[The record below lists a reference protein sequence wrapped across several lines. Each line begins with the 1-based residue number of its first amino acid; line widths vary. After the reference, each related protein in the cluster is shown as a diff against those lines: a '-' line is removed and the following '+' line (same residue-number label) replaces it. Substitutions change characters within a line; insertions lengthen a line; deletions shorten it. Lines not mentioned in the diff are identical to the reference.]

1 MKVEELFWKPG
12 RSWQTVRGSCGAA
25 SLVIYF
31 GSRKAIE
38 DGARRT
44 ELRAR
49 FPEAII
55 IGCST
60 GGQIRGGDVSDEEVV
75 AAAARFEHTR
85 LRVATT
91 LVGDCQG
98 GSIACGQTLGAE
110 LAADD
115 LAGVFVLSTRGTR
128 LGDDDARCSAPPEP
142 GLNWEF
148 CNLTGRDLR
157 GKDLSGI
164 NLRSAK
170 LAGMDL
176 SGAKLV
182 GADLAYA
189 DLTGAT
195 LSNASLRTARLVG
208 ARFSAALLV
217 EVDFTGAD
225 LSYADLSQARVTGS
239 RFDGARFSDTLLPSA
254 QPCSDENGKT
264 ACASLAMPRAR

>member
-115 LAGVFVLSTRGTR
+115 LAGVFVLSDGLKVNGSDLVRGIM
-128 LGDDDARCSAPPEP
+128 SKIAPGTP
-142 GLNWEF
+142 
-148 CNLTGRDLR
+148 LTG
-157 GKDLSGI
+157 G
-164 NLRSAK
+164 
-170 LAGMDL
+170 LAGD
-176 SGAKLV
+176 
-182 GADLAYA
+182 GADFNCTVVDASAGPAPNVIGAIGFYGDSIRIGHGSAGGWNIFGPKRVITRSQGNVLFELDGVSEDVARAYLRHA
-189 DLTGAT
+189 GMKLPVSTTVVARGA
-195 LSNASLRTARLVG
+195 
-208 ARFSAALLV
+208 
-217 EVDFTGAD
+217 
-225 LSYADLSQARVTGS
+225 
-239 RFDGARFSDTLLPSA
+239 
-254 QPCSDENGKT
+254 
-264 ACASLAMPRAR
+264 